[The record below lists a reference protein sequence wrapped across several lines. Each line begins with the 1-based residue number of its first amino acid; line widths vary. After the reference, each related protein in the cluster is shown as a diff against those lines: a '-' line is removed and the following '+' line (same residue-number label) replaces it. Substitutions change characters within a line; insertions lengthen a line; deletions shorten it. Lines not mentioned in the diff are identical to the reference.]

1 MRKALPSTF
10 ENEMTRDLHDP
21 RNLENHVRATYGMSS
36 AQMQTALEAL
46 ISVSRGETPSPAA
59 MKTIVSTAKQ
69 KYGWNEQ
76 RTRAELSKALQGA
89 DAETRIA
96 RYLSGNGAE
105 KVDGNYYRHAVE
117 LTSHAAR
124 ADLEASL
131 HERLD
136 ARQNNN
142 APRDT
147 FNGMRASENTLRD
160 SRNEQD
166 RRNLLNIQ
174 LGNLKPKNYS
184 DKVAQVTL
192 SKHRLADRIENNA
205 EKHRREGT
213 EPSLKETLRD
223 NFDLRVVSD
232 YSADLGLGSPVDEA
246 NEHYEAA
253 TSHLEDS
260 FDVTENLD

>member
-1 MRKALPSTF
+1 MRKALPSTY
-10 ENEMTRDLHDP
+10 ENELTRDLHDP
-21 RNLENHVRATYGMSS
+21 RTLENHVRATYGMSS

-46 ISVSRGETPSPAA
+46 VSVSRGETPSPAA
-59 MKTIVSTAKQ
+59 MKTIIATAQQ
-69 KYGWNEQ
+69 KYGWSAD
-76 RTRAELSKALQGA
+76 RTRSELRTALQGP
-89 DAETRIA
+89 DSETRIA

-136 ARQNNN
+136 ARQSNN

-147 FNGMRASENTLRD
+147 FNGMRASENALRD

-174 LGNLKPKNYS
+174 LGNLKPKTYS
-184 DKVAQVTL
+184 EKVAQVTL
-192 SKHRLADRIENNA
+192 SRHQLADRIEHNA

-213 EPSLKETLRD
+213 EPSLRETLRD
-223 NFDLRVVSD
+223 TMDLRSVSD

-246 NEHYEAA
+246 NEHHEAA